1 MKNLTIRLIET
12 PLTDGSL
19 VYSVAI
25 GSQALP
31 CISRKDAMILWDG
44 LTSLI
49 QEHTNE
55 EPEMLYHAH
64 PGYDDARDMKAG
76 GPFPIEVL

>member
-1 MKNLTIRLIET
+1 MEKLPIRLIET

-31 CISRKDAMILWDG
+31 AISRKDAMILWDG
-44 LTSLI
+44 ITKLI
-49 QEHTNE
+49 EEHTNE

-64 PGYDDARDMKAG
+64 PGYSDAA
-76 GPFPIEVL
+76 